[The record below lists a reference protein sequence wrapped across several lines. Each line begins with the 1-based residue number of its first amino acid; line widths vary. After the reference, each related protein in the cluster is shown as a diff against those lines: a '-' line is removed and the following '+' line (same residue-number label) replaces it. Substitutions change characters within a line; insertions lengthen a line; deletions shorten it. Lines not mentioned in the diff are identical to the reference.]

1 MGIPSYFSYI
11 IKNYTNIIR
20 KFHNCEKFHCLF
32 MDCNSIIYDSYYEL
46 EEIYNKTPFDI
57 STIEEQLIQK
67 VISKIEYYID
77 FISPS
82 NSVYV
87 TFDGVAPF
95 AKMDQQRL
103 RRYKTQFMSKLANVN
118 KIWNTSAITP
128 GTQFMDMLNR
138 RMKHH
143 FKNNSKNNSK
153 IIISGSDEPGEGEHK
168 IFKYIR
174 ENNLLNE
181 NIAIYGLDSDLIMLS
196 IFHKQFTKK
205 IYVFREAPNFKSILS
220 NNFNKNEK
228 LFMDIYSL
236 CSAIQNEMNNGQ
248 KVSCIY
254 DYIFMCFLLGN
265 DFLPHFPSLN
275 IRTHGFQI
283 LLDTYFNIIGKHEE
297 RCFIDNNNNIQWN
310 FVYLFLNEISKN
322 EKEYIINEYVSRD
335 VMDNRCWSSSTPS
348 EIEQLVSNIPIIYR
362 QDEKYICPREHGWE
376 KRYYK
381 VLFDIIPTEEEI
393 KKICI
398 NYLEGLEWV
407 FKYYTKDC
415 PDWKWRYN
423 YHYPP
428 LIKDLI
434 KYIPKKEKEF
444 IMKSKEESYHPK
456 TQLAYV
462 LPYENLDL
470 LGEKD
475 SLYIRENY
483 AKLYPFNYEF
493 KWAFKRYMWESEAVL
508 PEITKEVLEI
518 WDDYFIEE

>member
-20 KFHNCEKFHCLF
+20 KFHNCDKFHNLF

-46 EEIYNKTPFDI
+46 EEIYNNAPFDI
-57 STIEEQLIQK
+57 LLVEEQLIQK

-77 FISPS
+77 FISPL
-82 NSVYV
+82 NRVYV

-103 RRYKTQFMSKLANVN
+103 RRYKTQFMSKLSNVK

-128 GTQFMDMLNR
+128 GTQFMDILNR
-138 RMKHH
+138 RIKHH
-143 FKNNSKNNSK
+143 FKNMNSK

-236 CSAIQNEMNNGQ
+236 CSAIQNEMNNWQ
-248 KVSCIY
+248 KATCIY

-335 VMDNRCWSSSTPS
+335 AMDNRSWSSSTPS

-381 VLFDIIPTEEEI
+381 VLFHIIPTEEEI

-415 PDWKWRYN
+415 PDWKWKYN

-428 LIKDLI
+428 LVKDLI

-444 IMKSKEESYHPK
+444 IMKSKELSYHPK

-470 LGEKD
+470 LGEKG
-475 SLYIRENY
+475 SLYIRDNY

-508 PEITKEVLEI
+508 PEISKEVLEK
-518 WDDYFIEE
+518 WDDYFV